1 MAEDSKKYFRL
12 QIMTPERIFFD
23 GQADFV
29 EMTTSEGEI
38 GIYRNHVPTT
48 CILMPGPLRIYDG
61 DQEKTAAVHAGF
73 VEILQDSVRVLAEI
87 AEWPEEIDLNRAEEA
102 RIRAER
108 RLKGDDPDANL
119 ARAEIALR
127 RALTRLE
134 VAGK

>member
-48 CILMPGPLRIYDG
+48 CILMPGPLRVYDG